1 MEPISAIVTAL
12 ALGAAAAARDI
23 GGEAVKD
30 AYAAVKALIASRYP
44 KVSVDQLERAPQSE
58 SRRSVVAED
67 LQEAKGGNDT
77 ELAAMAG
84 RLIDLVQQQAP
95 ESAAAI
101 GIDLKDIEAASMRLA
116 DVEATGTGVRVE
128 KARIGGAIEIT
139 GVRAGVK
146 PG

>member
-44 KVSVDQLERAPQSE
+44 KVSVDQLERAPHSE
-58 SRRSVVAED
+58 SRRSMVAED
-67 LQEAKGGNDT
+67 LQEAKSGNDT
-77 ELAAMAG
+77 ELAALAR
-84 RLIDLVQQQAP
+84 RLMELVKQQAP
-95 ESAAAI
+95 ESAAVI

-128 KARIGGAIEIT
+128 KARIAGAIEIT
-139 GVRAGVK
+139 GVRAGAK